1 MFKKLALL
9 GAVLGIVAVAQIPPP
24 GLSKS
29 QADLT
34 YMSQLEVR
42 QTKTPLSAVPFWT
55 ANGWTPS
62 FSFDLYRSLS
72 GVWSADFDPAASLPS
87 AWTDTTTWPRCYAD
101 PVAGSNSNSGQ
112 TSALPKRDLNACITI
127 NTGVYTNAGTARP
140 RVIYV
145 KNGSD
150 FRIGDSATRG
160 VGWNGVSLVA
170 HTIIATYGENAG
182 IRGTSRWTS
191 SNELPERTWTLDQGT
206 TWTAAVP
213 STAGFVFD
221 RNLLDAVGNG
231 RSYTSVASI
240 ALCRSTP
247 YSFYSTS
254 SNIHINTQSTTAPNA
269 KIDVVRSVSNGVTG
283 DNDFDL
289 WVFNGDFKYGLR
301 AFYINMAEG
310 SSNTPRHVFSNCT
323 FENGTGTDSFR
334 VEGPAEVYLDRC
346 TAKWAES
353 DGFNYRFASKAFE
366 FNCIAT
372 GNGAL
377 SAAKFGDYKTSTS
390 YNSNQGSTTHDD
402 AEVFRVGGYYTKN
415 GGQGIFDTGAGGT
428 YTYSWNL
435 GVWAWDQRG
444 DAATSKRDA
453 DFGGG
458 SQAGDRIYLLD
469 VKSQNPTTRAA
480 SKSAYWLSMEQ
491 GQVFADPML
500 TTATRQQILSGGAV
514 AVPF

>member
-1 MFKKLALL
+1 MFKKLAFL

-34 YMSQLEVR
+34 YVSQLESR
-42 QTKTPLSAVPFWT
+42 TTKTPLSAVPFWT

-62 FSFDLYRSLS
+62 FSFDLYRSAA
-72 GVWSADFDPAASLPS
+72 GMWSVDFDPVAALPS
-87 AWTDTTTWPRCYAD
+87 GWTDTTTWPRCYAD
-101 PVAGSNSNSGQ
+101 PVGGSNSNSGE

-127 NTGVYTNAGTARP
+127 NSGVYSNSGTARP

-145 KNGSD
+145 KAGSD

-170 HTIIATYGENAG
+170 HTIIATYGENGG
-182 IRGTSRWTS
+182 IRGTARWTS
-191 SNELPERTWTLDQGT
+191 SNEMAERTWSLDQGT
-206 TWTAAVP
+206 TWTASVP

-221 RNLLDAVGNG
+221 RNNLDAVGNG
-231 RSYTSVASI
+231 RRYTSVADV
-240 ALCRSTP
+240 ATVRTTP

-254 SNIHINTQSTTAPNA
+254 SAIHINTNSTTAPNT

-289 WVFNGDFKYGLR
+289 YVFNGTFSYGLR
-301 AFYINMAEG
+301 GFYINMAEG
-310 SSNTPRHVFSNCT
+310 SSNTPRHVFSNCI

-346 TAKWAES
+346 TARWAES
-353 DGFNYRFASKAFE
+353 DGFNYRYATKAFE
-366 FNCIAT
+366 FGCTAT
-372 GNGAL
+372 SNGAL
-377 SAAKFGDYKTSTS
+377 STSKFGDYRSSTS
-390 YNSNQGSTTHDD
+390 YNSNQGSSTHDD
-402 AEVFRVGGYYTKN
+402 AEVLRVGGYYTRN
-415 GGQGIFDTGAGGT
+415 GGQGVFDTGSGGT
-428 YTYSWNL
+428 FTYAWTIGSF
-435 GVWAWDQRG
+435 AWDQRG
-444 DAATSKRDA
+444 DAASSKRDA

-458 SQAGDRIYLLD
+458 SQSGDRIYLID

-500 TTATRQQILSGGAV
+500 TSTARPQLLAGGAV